1 MHFPRNINYKE
12 IEKTVVK
19 KTLQGDLSK
28 LLKYNLIS
36 RIYKKP
42 PKPREGKRFYRQ
54 EGYYSIT
61 MLGIDYIKLYKIVQ
75 QPAAEICQ

>member
-12 IEKTVVK
+12 IHNTVVK

-28 LLKYNLIS
+28 LLKCNLIS
-36 RIYKKP
+36 RVYKKP
-42 PKPREGKRFYRQ
+42 PEPNKNRRFYKK

-61 MLGIDYIKLYKIVQ
+61 QLGIAYVKQYNIVK
-75 QPAAEICQ
+75 EICR